1 MNDVVRRVKLH
12 ITLSAGE
19 MAAQTI
25 GITWKHFVENAMR
38 QNITREAKGGVV
50 RGRTPLPDA
59 LKEARGTLKK
69 SRVNQS
75 QARFDVPKTTPKP
88 PATLNLYGKRLWKE
102 MLPKLVETGLYTEGD
117 HQAFELLCMAY
128 GDLIQARKDL
138 KKSGTIVIT
147 DKGTVYQHPNVGI
160 ANQAWNRV
168 KLMLGQFGLTPAER
182 TRVKARSPEEKRGS
196 LAESLFA
203 AAREKVEGETE

>member
-1 MNDVVRRVKLH
+1 M
-12 ITLSAGE
+12 AG
-19 MAAQTI
+19 QTTSTI
-25 GITWKHFVENAMR
+25 WKHFAEGAMKP
-38 QNITREAKGGVV
+38 NIMQRVKGGVGV

-59 LKEARGTLKK
+59 LKEAQGTLKK
-69 SRVNQS
+69 SRVNHA
-75 QARFDVPKTTPKP
+75 QARFDAPEEPPKP
-88 PATLNLYGKRLWKE
+88 PTTLNLYGKRLWKE

-138 KKSGTIVIT
+138 KESGTIVVT
-147 DKGTVYQHPNVGI
+147 EKGTVYQHPNVGI

-182 TRVKARSPEEKRGS
+182 TRVKARSPEEKNKS
-196 LAESLFA
+196 LADSLFA
-203 AAREKVEGETE
+203 AARAKVEGEDA

>member
-138 KKSGTIVIT
+138 KESGTIVIT

-203 AAREKVEGETE
+203 AAREKVEGEIE

>member
-59 LKEARGTLKK
+59 LKEAQGTLKK

-138 KKSGTIVIT
+138 KESGTIVIT

-182 TRVKARSPEEKRGS
+182 TRVKARSPEEKRGN

-203 AAREKVEGETE
+203 AARAKVEDDTV

>member
-19 MAAQTI
+19 TAAQTI

-138 KKSGTIVIT
+138 KESGTIVIT

-182 TRVKARSPEEKRGS
+182 TRVKARSPEEKRGR

-203 AAREKVEGETE
+203 AARE

>member
-75 QARFDVPKTTPKP
+75 QASFDVPKTTPKP

-138 KKSGTIVIT
+138 KESGTIVIT